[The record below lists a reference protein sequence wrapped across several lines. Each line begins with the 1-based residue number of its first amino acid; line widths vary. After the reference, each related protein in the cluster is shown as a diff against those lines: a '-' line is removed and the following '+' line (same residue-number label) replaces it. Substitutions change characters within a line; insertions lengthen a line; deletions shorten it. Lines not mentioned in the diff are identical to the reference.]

1 MKVEK
6 KTSLKGISN
15 LTRNNSVGVS
25 GKKTT
30 EPEKDA
36 LKTNSE
42 SNAVKNEDQQG
53 GVEVLK
59 TDIFEVK
66 LKIKLKS
73 IYLVFDFDT
82 YVYL

>member
-1 MKVEK
+1 MLDTMKVEI

-15 LTRNNSVGVS
+15 LTRNNSVGLS

-42 SNAVKNEDQQG
+42 SNADKNEDQQG
-53 GVEVLK
+53 GLEVLK
-59 TDIFEVK
+59 KDIFEVK
-66 LKIKLKS
+66 LKIKLKTF
-73 IYLVFDFDT
+73 I
-82 YVYL
+82 

>member
-6 KTSLKGISN
+6 KTSFKGISN
-15 LTRNNSVGVS
+15 LTRNNSVGLS

-42 SNAVKNEDQQG
+42 SNAEKNEDQQG

-59 TDIFEVK
+59 KDIFEVK
-66 LKIKLKS
+66 LKKKFI
-73 IYLVFDFDT
+73 
-82 YVYL
+82 

>member
-1 MKVEK
+1 VLDTMKVEK

-15 LTRNNSVGVS
+15 LTRNNSVGVF
-25 GKKTT
+25 KKTT

-42 SNAVKNEDQQG
+42 SNAEKNEDQQG

-59 TDIFEVK
+59 IDIFEVK
-66 LKIKLKS
+66 LKIKLK
-73 IYLVFDFDT
+73 IFI
-82 YVYL
+82 

>member
-1 MKVEK
+1 VLDTMKVEI

-15 LTRNNSVGVS
+15 LTRNNSVGLS

-42 SNAVKNEDQQG
+42 SNADKNEDQQG
-53 GVEVLK
+53 GLEVLK
-59 TDIFEVK
+59 KDIFEVK
-66 LKIKLKS
+66 LKIKLKTF
-73 IYLVFDFDT
+73 I
-82 YVYL
+82 